1 MALTVRTHP
10 AKIQVAQAPRAT
22 AQVWEAYISRLCEF
36 PT

>member
-10 AKIQVAQAPRAT
+10 AEIQAPRST
-22 AQVWEAYISRLCEF
+22 TPVWEAYISRLCEL